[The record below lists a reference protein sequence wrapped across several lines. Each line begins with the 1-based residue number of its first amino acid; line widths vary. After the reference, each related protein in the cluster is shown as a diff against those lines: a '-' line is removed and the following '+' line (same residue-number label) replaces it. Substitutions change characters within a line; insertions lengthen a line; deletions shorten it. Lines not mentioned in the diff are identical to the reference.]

1 MKNKFLIILTY
12 LIFFISNLSHSEQFE
27 FEVSKIEII
36 ENNIIFASDGKAT
49 SKDKNIEIIGK
60 NFEYNKILQTL
71 DVSDGNIFF
80 KTENIIIT
88 FEKTKIDEKNL
99 LIIAEGDVRVNDLN
113 NDLVLKTEILNFN
126 RKNNILSSS
135 TETVFEDKFKNYFK
149 TSKFEYKI
157 NENSIK
163 AQNIYMQD
171 VEKNNFKIEL
181 AHINTYS
188 NELSGKDIS
197 INLNNVFFDKNNEP
211 RFKGKSIKYQNGK
224 SEILK
229 GIFTPCKKTDK
240 CPPWQLTA
248 EKITHDQ
255 KNQIINY
262 NNVWLKMYDKPVV
275 YFPKFFHPDPTVK
288 RKSGFLMPTFKT
300 SPNGNSYFSL
310 PYYKVLS
317 DNKDFT
323 LTPRLY
329 AKDQLLLQNEF
340 RKVDKSSKT
349 TSDFSFF
356 TEKGETLKSHFF
368 YNHEKDLVDTSNKN
382 TRFNEKMFNLKIQQ
396 VSNHTYLKGNK
407 LISPLITNYDLI
419 ENTAGISLKSDDLEI
434 SSNVTVFEDLTLK
447 SSDRY
452 QYIFPNF
459 DLIKQFQSE
468 NRLNGIF
475 TFETNNYIHNYQT
488 NVLEKVNINNLLFDS
503 NRKISKVGY
512 NTNYQI
518 LIKNSNTDAQN
529 SKNFKENENYYLS
542 GLFQFNSELPMIK
555 KSKNYQKILKPKFSL
570 KISPENDK
578 NINNQFNKL
587 NVDNIYNLERIS
599 SSDTVEGGISLTY
612 GNEFIVSDL
621 KNANEILSFK
631 FANNIRIKENNNLP
645 RNNQLSAKTSN
656 FFGKVSYSPN
666 KILNTK
672 YEFSMK
678 NNLQEISYENIGTE
692 LNLNNF
698 VTSFD
703 YLNENNT
710 SEKNSYISNKST
722 YFIDES
728 KNISFSTRKNKKTNL
743 TEYYNL
749 IYEYRNDCLKASLE
763 YNKDYYN
770 DRDIKPKENIFF
782 KLTFVPFGT
791 ASTPN
796 LK

>member
-1 MKNKFLIILTY
+1 MKNKFLIILSY
-12 LIFFISNLSHSEQFE
+12 LTFCICNLSYSEQFE
-27 FEVSKIEII
+27 FEVSKIDII
-36 ENNIIFASDGKAT
+36 ENNIIFASDGKAI
-49 SKDKNIEIIGK
+49 SKDKNLEIIGK
-60 NFEYNKILQTL
+60 NFEYNKALETL
-71 DVSDGNIFF
+71 NVSDGNIFF
-80 KTENIIIT
+80 KNENIVIT
-88 FEKTKIDEKNL
+88 FEKTIIDEKNL
-99 LIIAEGDVRVNDLN
+99 LITAEGNVRVNDFN
-113 NDLVLKTEILNFN
+113 NNLVLKTEILNFN

-157 NENSIK
+157 KENSLK

-171 VEKNNFKIEL
+171 VKKNKFKIEL
-181 AHINTYS
+181 AHINTSS
-188 NELSGKDIS
+188 NKLSGKDIS
-197 INLNNVFFDKNNEP
+197 INLNNLFFDKNNEP

-224 SEILK
+224 SEISK

-262 NNVWLKMYDKPVV
+262 NNVWLKLYDKPVV

-310 PYYKVLS
+310 PYFNIIS
-317 DNKDFT
+317 ESEDFT
-323 LTPRLY
+323 VTPRLY
-329 AKDQLLLQNEF
+329 NGDKFLLQNEF
-340 RKVDKSSKT
+340 RKVGKSSKT
-349 TSDFSFF
+349 ISDFSLF
-356 TEKGETLKSHFF
+356 TEKGETFKSHFF
-368 YNHEKDLVDTSNKN
+368 YNYEKNLADNSIKN
-382 TRFNEKMFNLKIQQ
+382 TRFNEKLLNLKIEQ
-396 VSNHTYLKGNK
+396 VSNQTYLKGNK

-419 ENTAGISLKSDDLEI
+419 ENTAGITLKSDNLEI
-434 SSNVTVFEDLTLK
+434 NSNVTVFEDLTLK

-452 QYIFPNF
+452 QYIFPNL
-459 DLIKQFQSE
+459 DLIKKFETE
-468 NRLNGIF
+468 NAFKGIF
-475 TFETNNYIHNYQT
+475 TLKSNNYIHNYQT
-488 NVLEKVNINNLLFDS
+488 NVLEKVNINNLYFDS
-503 NRKISKVGY
+503 NQKVSKVGFS
-512 NTNYQI
+512 TNYQF
-518 LIKNSNTDAQN
+518 LIKNSNTDTQN
-529 SKNFKENENYYLS
+529 SSNFKENENYYLS

-578 NINNQFNKL
+578 NINDQFNKL
-587 NVDNIYNLERIS
+587 NVNNIYNLERIS
-599 SSDTVEGGISLTY
+599 SSDIVEGGMSLTY

-621 KNANEILSFK
+621 KNTNEIISFK

-656 FFGKVSYSPN
+656 FFGEVSYSPN

-672 YEFSMK
+672 YEFSMR
-678 NNLQEISYENIGTE
+678 NNLQEISYENIGAE

-710 SEKNSYISNKST
+710 SEKNSYLSNKST
-722 YFIDES
+722 YSIDDS
-728 KNISFSTRKNKKTNL
+728 NNISFSTRKNKKTNL

-749 IYEYRNDCLKASLE
+749 IYEYKNDCLRASIE
-763 YNKDYYN
+763 YNKDFYN
-770 DRDIKPKENIFF
+770 DRDIKPKENVFF